1 VNAKERLTAAIKG
14 EKVDRQ
20 PVCFYEI
27 NGFTQ
32 DADDSNPFYFSA
44 PQRLCARLVFYTG
57 ALS

>member
-1 VNAKERLTAAIKG
+1 MNAKERLTAAIKG

-32 DADDSNPFYFSA
+32 DADDSNPFKSI
-44 PQRLCARLVFYTG
+44 QHIQ
-57 ALS
+57 